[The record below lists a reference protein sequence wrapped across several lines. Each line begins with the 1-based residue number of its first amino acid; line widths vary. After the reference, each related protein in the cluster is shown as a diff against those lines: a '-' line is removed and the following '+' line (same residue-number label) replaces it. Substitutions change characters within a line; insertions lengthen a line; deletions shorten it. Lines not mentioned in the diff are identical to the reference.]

1 MVVNGGSDVPVAI
14 GMGSASVEMATE
26 ESTLNLPSVVVN
38 GGSDVPVAT
47 GMGSASVGMATEE
60 SALLALTETMA
71 QIGSR

>member
-1 MVVNGGSDVPVAI
+1 MAT
-14 GMGSASVEMATE
+14 GMGSASVGMATE

-38 GGSDVPVAT
+38 GGSDVAVAT

-60 SALLALTETMA
+60 STLLTETMA